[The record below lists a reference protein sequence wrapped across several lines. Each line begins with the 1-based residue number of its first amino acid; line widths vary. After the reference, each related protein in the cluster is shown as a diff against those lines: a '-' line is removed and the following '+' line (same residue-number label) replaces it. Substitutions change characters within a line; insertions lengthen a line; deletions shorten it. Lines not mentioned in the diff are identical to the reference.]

1 MSEKESRK
9 RAAPI
14 GDENNE
20 IHDFPPSPDDA
31 RRRRKGTS
39 AVTDDI
45 SPVQR
50 TLPGEHDNEPL
61 RLADIT
67 SEETRERFYALYGL
81 LVCGSWRD
89 DIPSLFRRL
98 ATDMKEHP
106 ILARII
112 TVDDEYLL
120 TALLNYIRQAS
131 KKAYD
136 GNELKKHL
144 DRDTDYQRALK
155 PLILANPHALL
166 TSRDVL
172 YDIPGALFPFLAD
185 ELSWVF
191 DLGNRKFPNAAAH
204 YKLLDSPEAG
214 NDDSVLIRRFY
225 ELYPA
230 GLVQGEYE
238 YYSAKTPLSF
248 VIKLYSAHTEPGI
261 SMDLIKWMTRQN
273 PDVLVLRDVGRVG
286 TVLESTIS
294 LLLDDDNVWAIR
306 NDDRYTRVLKLVNFL
321 FKESP
326 ESLKRPLVY
335 LRRILMHC
343 NYEQPFQDLAL
354 KVARW
359 MYHNGRKIDNT
370 MVKDKKFFDKVL
382 ALIEQEDSI
391 IQERSRMRKT
401 DLLLRKNALSTQ
413 EKNQKSGSSAE
424 EAPSRSQ
431 QWSVSYSEW
440 VNARLATEISHI
452 PRIKAIRQD
461 IIAVQREATNR
472 NHM

>member
-67 SEETRERFYALYGL
+67 SEETRERFYSLYGF

-89 DIPSLFRRL
+89 DIRSLFRRL
-98 ATDMKEHP
+98 ANDMKEHP

-120 TALLNYIRQAS
+120 TALLNYISQAS
-131 KKAYD
+131 KNAYD

-144 DRDTDYQRALK
+144 DRDADYQRALK

-166 TSRDVL
+166 TSMDVL
-172 YDIPGALFPFLAD
+172 YDIPGALLPFLAD
-185 ELSWVF
+185 EVSWVF
-191 DLGNRKFPNAAAH
+191 DLGRKKFPNAAAH
-204 YKLLDSPEAG
+204 YELLLGPEDG
-214 NDDSVLIRRFY
+214 NDDSGVLIRRFY

-230 GLVQGEYE
+230 GLVQGEHV
-238 YYSAKTPLSF
+238 YYSAETPLSF
-248 VIKLYSAHTEPGI
+248 LIERYSASKKPGFSI
-261 SMDLIKWMTRQN
+261 DLIKWMTRQN
-273 PDVLVLRDVGRVG
+273 LDVLLGVDRGR

-294 LLLDDDNVWAIR
+294 LLLHGDHDVWATG
-306 NDDRYTRVLKLVNFL
+306 NDDRNTRALEVVNFL

-326 ESLKRPLVY
+326 ESLRRPLVY

-370 MVKDKKFFDKVL
+370 MIKDKKFFDKFL
-382 ALIEQEDSI
+382 PLIEQEDSI